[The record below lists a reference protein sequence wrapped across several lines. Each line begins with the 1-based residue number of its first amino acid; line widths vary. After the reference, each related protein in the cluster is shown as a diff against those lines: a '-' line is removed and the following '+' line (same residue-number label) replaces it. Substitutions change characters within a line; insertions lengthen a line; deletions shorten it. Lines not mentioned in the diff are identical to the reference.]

1 MIKVQGSSF
10 LPPPAR
16 AASHRGRE
24 TCNLKLETPPH
35 RLIARISILM
45 RIRTFKGLVPAPQHA
60 SEVAAVPYDV
70 VNREE
75 AAALA
80 AGKPH
85 SLLHVDRAEIDLD
98 PEIDPYSAEVYAKAR
113 ENFLKL
119 QNDGIL
125 VREATPC
132 MYLYRQE
139 INGHAQTGLVTVCHT
154 EDYEKDIIKKHEKTR
169 QDKEDDRTRL
179 VDTLDANTGPIFLT
193 YRQRPAISALTSDI
207 QKNEK
212 PIYDLTAPDGVRHTV
227 WRVGTG
233 ACVSIVSLFESQVPC
248 AYVADGH
255 HRAAS
260 AFRVSKL
267 RREANAA
274 HNGSENYNWFLS
286 VLFPGDELKILPYNR
301 AVKDLNCLT
310 QDEFMA
316 KVSTIFTVKPTTEK
330 SPAHPGQCC
339 MYIKGQWHLLEWK
352 PAENASPIDQLDVSI
367 LQDRLLKPVLG
378 IDDPRTSKRIDFI
391 GGIRGTAELEML
403 VDTRQHTVAF
413 SMYPTTVDQ
422 LMAISDVNSIMPPK
436 STWFE
441 PKLRSGLF
449 IHTLEG

>member
-1 MIKVQGSSF
+1 
-10 LPPPAR
+10 
-16 AASHRGRE
+16 
-24 TCNLKLETPPH
+24 
-35 RLIARISILM
+35 M
-45 RIRTFKGLVPAPQHA
+45 RIRTFKGLVPNPKFA

-80 AGKPH
+80 KGKPN

-98 PEIDPYSAEVYAKAR
+98 PEIDPYSAAVYAKAK
-113 ENFLKL
+113 ENFLRMQKEGVL
-119 QNDGIL
+119 T
-125 VREATPC
+125 REAKPT
-132 MYLYRQE
+132 MYLYRQT
-139 INGHAQTGLVTVCHT
+139 IAGHSQTGLVTVCHT
-154 EDYEKDIIKKHEKTR
+154 EDYEQDIIKKHEKTR

-193 YRQRPAISALTSDI
+193 YRQRPGISALIDGFM
-207 QKNEK
+207 KAEK
-212 PIYDLTAPDGVRHTV
+212 PVYDVNAPDGVRHQV
-227 WRVGTG
+227 WRIGMG
-233 ACVSIVSLFESQVPC
+233 MCVSLTGLFESQVPC

-267 RREANAA
+267 RREANPN
-274 HNGSENYNWFLS
+274 HTGEENYNWFLS
-286 VLFPGDELKILPYNR
+286 VLFPGNELKILPYNR
-301 AVKDLNCLT
+301 AVKDLNCN
-310 QDEFMA
+310 DREEFL
-316 KVSTIFTVKPTTEK
+316 KKIGSIFTVKPTSIK
-330 SPAHPGQCC
+330 SPTKPGQCC
-339 MYIKGQWHLLEWK
+339 MYLKDQWYELTWE
-352 PAENASPIDQLDVSI
+352 PAKDASPIDQLDVSI

-391 GGIRGTAELEML
+391 GGIRGTGELEKL
-403 VDTRQHTVAF
+403 VNSRDFSVAF
-413 SMYPTTVDQ
+413 SMFPTTVDQ
-422 LMAISDVNSIMPPK
+422 LMAISDAGQIMPPK

>member
-1 MIKVQGSSF
+1 
-10 LPPPAR
+10 
-16 AASHRGRE
+16 
-24 TCNLKLETPPH
+24 
-35 RLIARISILM
+35 M
-45 RIRTFKGLVPAPQHA
+45 RIRTFKGLVPAPKHA
-60 SEVAAVPYDV
+60 AEVAAVPYDV

-80 AGKPH
+80 KGKPH

-98 PEIDPYSAEVYAKAR
+98 PEVDPYSAEVYAKAK

-119 QNDGIL
+119 QSAGVL
-125 VREATPC
+125 VREAKPT
-132 MYLYRQE
+132 MYLYRQT
-139 INGHAQTGLVTVCHT
+139 IAGHSQTGLVTVCHT
-154 EDYEKDIIKKHEKTR
+154 EDYEKNVIKKHEKTR

-193 YRQRPAISALTSDI
+193 YRQRPAIAALI
-207 QKNEK
+207 QGVLDNEK
-212 PIYDLTAPDGVRHTV
+212 PIYDINAPDGVRHQV
-227 WRVGTG
+227 WRVGVGT
-233 ACVSIVSLFESQVPC
+233 CVSLTSLFESQVPC

-267 RREANAA
+267 RREANKA
-274 HNGSENYNWFLS
+274 HNGQENYNWFLS
-286 VLFPGDELKILPYNR
+286 VLFPGNELKILPYNR
-301 AVKDLNCLT
+301 AVKDLNCL
-310 QDEFMA
+310 DREEFIK
-316 KVSTIFTVKPTTEK
+316 KVGEIFTMKPTTVK
-330 SPAHPGQCC
+330 TPTQPGQCC
-339 MYIKGQWHLLEWK
+339 MYLKDQWYLLEWK
-352 PAENASPIDQLDVSI
+352 PAPNASPIDQLDVSI

-391 GGIRGTAELEML
+391 GGIRGTAELEKL
-403 VDTRQHTVAF
+403 VNAKEHTVAF

-422 LMAISDVNSIMPPK
+422 LMAISDVDAIMPPK

>member
-1 MIKVQGSSF
+1 
-10 LPPPAR
+10 
-16 AASHRGRE
+16 
-24 TCNLKLETPPH
+24 
-35 RLIARISILM
+35 M
-45 RIRTFKGLVPAPQHA
+45 RIRTFQGLVPSLKHA
-60 SEVAAVPYDV
+60 AEVAAVPYDV

-80 AGKPH
+80 KGKPH

-98 PEIDPYSAEVYAKAR
+98 PEIDPYSADVYAKAK

-119 QNDGIL
+119 QSAGVL
-125 VREATPC
+125 VREAKPC
-132 MYLYRQE
+132 MYLYRQT
-139 INGHAQTGLVTVCHT
+139 IAGHSQTGLVTVCHT
-154 EDYEKDIIKKHEKTR
+154 EDYEKNVIKKHEKTR

-193 YRQRPAISALTSDI
+193 YRQRPAIAALIHGVLD
-207 QKNEK
+207 NEK
-212 PIYDLTAPDGVRHTV
+212 PIYDINAPDGVRHQV
-227 WRVGTG
+227 WRVGVGT
-233 ACVSIVSLFESQVPC
+233 CVSLTSLFESQVPC

-267 RREANAA
+267 RREANKA
-274 HNGSENYNWFLS
+274 HTGQENYNWFLS
-286 VLFPGDELKILPYNR
+286 VLFPGNELKILPYNR
-301 AVKDLNCLT
+301 AVKDLNCL
-310 QDEFMA
+310 DREEFIK
-316 KVSTIFTVKPTTEK
+316 KVGEIFTMKPTTVK
-330 SPAHPGQCC
+330 TPTQPGQCC
-339 MYIKGQWHLLEWK
+339 MYLKDQWYLLEWK
-352 PAENASPIDQLDVSI
+352 PAPNASPIDQLDVSI

-391 GGIRGTAELEML
+391 GGIRGTAELEKL
-403 VDTRQHTVAF
+403 VNAKEHTVAF

-422 LMAISDVNSIMPPK
+422 LMAISDVDAIMPPK

>member
-1 MIKVQGSSF
+1 
-10 LPPPAR
+10 
-16 AASHRGRE
+16 
-24 TCNLKLETPPH
+24 
-35 RLIARISILM
+35 M
-45 RIRTFKGLVPAPQHA
+45 RIRTFQGLVPAPKHA
-60 SEVAAVPYDV
+60 AEVAAVPYDV

-80 AGKPH
+80 QGKPH

-98 PEIDPYSAEVYAKAR
+98 PEVDPYSAEVYAKAK

-119 QNDGIL
+119 QSADVL
-125 VREATPC
+125 VREAKPC
-132 MYLYRQE
+132 MYLYRQT
-139 INGHAQTGLVTVCHT
+139 IAGHSQTGLVTVCHT
-154 EDYEKDIIKKHEKTR
+154 EDYEKNVIKKHEKTR

-193 YRQRPAISALTSDI
+193 YRQRPAIAALI
-207 QKNEK
+207 QGVLDNEK
-212 PIYDLTAPDGVRHTV
+212 PIYDINAPDGVRHQV

-233 ACVSIVSLFESQVPC
+233 TCVSLTSLFESQVPC

-267 RREANAA
+267 RREANKA
-274 HNGSENYNWFLS
+274 HNGQENYNWFLS
-286 VLFPGDELKILPYNR
+286 VLFPGNELKILPYNR
-301 AVKDLNCLT
+301 AVKDLNCLDH
-310 QDEFMA
+310 DEFIK
-316 KVSTIFTVKPTTEK
+316 KVGEIFTMKPTTVK
-330 SPAHPGQCC
+330 TPAQPGECC
-339 MYIKGQWHLLEWK
+339 MYLKDQWYLLEWK
-352 PAENASPIDQLDVSI
+352 PAPNASPIDQLDVSI

-391 GGIRGTAELEML
+391 GGIRGTAELEKL
-403 VDTRQHTVAF
+403 VNAKEHTVAF

-422 LMAISDVNSIMPPK
+422 LMAISDVDAIMPPK

>member
-1 MIKVQGSSF
+1 
-10 LPPPAR
+10 
-16 AASHRGRE
+16 
-24 TCNLKLETPPH
+24 
-35 RLIARISILM
+35 M
-45 RIRTFKGLVPAPQHA
+45 RIRTFQGLVPAPKHA
-60 SEVAAVPYDV
+60 AEVAAVPYDV

-80 AGKPH
+80 KGKPH

-98 PEIDPYSAEVYAKAR
+98 PEVDPYSAEVYAKAK
-113 ENFLKL
+113 ENFLQL
-119 QNDGIL
+119 QSGGVL
-125 VREATPC
+125 VREARPT
-132 MYLYRQE
+132 MYLYRQT
-139 INGHAQTGLVTVCHT
+139 IAGHSQTGLVTVCHT
-154 EDYEKDIIKKHEKTR
+154 EDYEKNVIKKHEKTR

-193 YRQRPAISALTSDI
+193 YRQRPAIAALI
-207 QKNEK
+207 QGVLDNEK
-212 PIYDLTAPDGVRHTV
+212 PIYDINAPDGVRHQV
-227 WRVGTG
+227 WRVGIGT
-233 ACVSIVSLFESQVPC
+233 CVSLTSLFESQVPC

-267 RREANAA
+267 RREANKA
-274 HNGSENYNWFLS
+274 HTGQENYNWFLS
-286 VLFPGDELKILPYNR
+286 VLFPGNELKILPYNR
-301 AVKDLNCLT
+301 AVKDLNCL
-310 QDEFMA
+310 DREEFIK
-316 KVSTIFTVKPTTEK
+316 KVGEIFTMKPTTVKTPTE
-330 SPAHPGQCC
+330 PGQCC
-339 MYIKGQWHLLEWK
+339 MYLKDQWYMLEWN
-352 PAENASPIDQLDVSI
+352 PAPNASPIDQLDVSI

-391 GGIRGTAELEML
+391 GGIRGTAELEKL
-403 VDTRQHTVAF
+403 VNAKEHTVAF

-422 LMAISDVNSIMPPK
+422 LMAISDVDAIMPPK